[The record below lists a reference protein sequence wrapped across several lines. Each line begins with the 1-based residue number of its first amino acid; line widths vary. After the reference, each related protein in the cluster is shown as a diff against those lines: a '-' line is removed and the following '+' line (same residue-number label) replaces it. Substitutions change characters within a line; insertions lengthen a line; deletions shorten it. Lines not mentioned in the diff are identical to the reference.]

1 VVIQVKI
8 ASFKLKPLAGISA
21 RGLGFGLLLVVLGFF
36 SNIQAQNLVKNPSF
50 EEFNDSL
57 NFYLYAYQDSF
68 PGINNWFTPLTHRLG
83 GVASYRI
90 ERVIHRN
97 LNLVFPRT
105 DSAHAIVAIG
115 SSWRVPYL
123 KMGKSFVQTQL
134 KSPLE
139 GSCPYYT
146 GFYYIFRWTS
156 FTGDPFVDDSIFYA
170 ANRLGLHLSASRI
183 RELGDT
189 TANGNPQIFAF
200 NNQGIVPQ
208 VPIPVTGGFYMDTTQ
223 YALAADTLIAQG
235 GEEFLTIGNFYAMNQ
250 TFARSF
256 ATGAIKTGT
265 SPGLANH
272 WRAVAYVDDV
282 FVIPLPPPDSMLQST
297 KDTSLCLGESLTLSA
312 SSPNPN
318 YSFVW
323 DNGDTSATRT
333 VSQPGTYWVKL
344 LCGCT
349 KTLVDTIVV
358 EGIAPLTTQHNLGD
372 TTLCTGETLNEV
384 LDPSLAYWL
393 NGAPLNTAS
402 MSIGVAGTYTLQWTN
417 GCDTAESNFTLDYF
431 PPSAFPALS
440 LDSTQC
446 ELSSYTLAI
455 PPVDS
460 LTVLLNNQT
469 QTLPLTLSEYGEY
482 TLSLASVCDTMRY
495 AFSYNQD
502 NCLPEIFIPNA
513 FTPNGDGLND
523 FFTIA
528 LPGEPTAYSLM
539 IFNRWG
545 QRVFATKNASHFW
558 NGTVKGQPVSG
569 TYTYFLQLTLN
580 GYTQKYEGVV
590 NVLR

>member
-1 VVIQVKI
+1 M
-8 ASFKLKPLAGISA
+8 
-21 RGLGFGLLLVVLGFF
+21 
-36 SNIQAQNLVKNPSF
+36 
-50 EEFNDSL
+50 
-57 NFYLYAYQDSF
+57 
-68 PGINNWFTPLTHRLG
+68 
-83 GVASYRI
+83 
-90 ERVIHRN
+90 IHRN

-105 DSAHAIVAIG
+105 DSAHAIVALG
-115 SSWRVPYL
+115 SSWRVPFL
-123 KMGKSFVQTQL
+123 KVGKSFVQTHL
-134 KSPLE
+134 KEPLE
-139 GSCPYYT
+139 SSCPYYT
-146 GFYYIFRWTS
+146 GFYYIFRWTA
-156 FTGDPFVDDSIFYA
+156 FTGDPFVDDSIYYA
-170 ANRLGLHLSASRI
+170 ANRLGLHLSTSRI

-189 TANGNPQIFAF
+189 TANGNAQIFAF

-208 VPIPVTGGFYMDTTQ
+208 VAIPVTGGFYMDTTQ

-272 WRAVAYVDDV
+272 WSSWAYVDDV
-282 FVIPLPPPDSMLQST
+282 FVIPLPPPDSMLQGT

-312 SSPNPN
+312 SSPNPS

-333 VSQPGTYWVKL
+333 VNQPGTYWVKL

-358 EGIAPLTTQHNLGD
+358 EGIAPLTTQHNLSD
-372 TTLCTGETLNEV
+372 TTLCTGETLIEV

-393 NGAPLNTAS
+393 NGVPLNTAS
-402 MSIGVAGTYTLQWTN
+402 LSIGQAGNYTLQWTN
-417 GCDTAESNFTLDYF
+417 GCDTLESNFTLDYF
-431 PPSAFPALS
+431 PPSVFPALS
-440 LDSTQC
+440 LDSIQC
-446 ELSSYTLAI
+446 ELSSYTLPI

-460 LTVLLNNQT
+460 LTVLLNNQLRA
-469 QTLPLTLSEYGEY
+469 LPLTLSEYGEY

-523 FFTIA
+523 FFAFEI
-528 LPGEPTAYSLM
+528 PGNVESYELV
-539 IFNRWG
+539 IFSRWG
-545 QRVFATKNASHFW
+545 QQVFRSQHETVFW
-558 NGTVKGQPVSG
+558 NGEVNGQPVSG
-569 TYTYFLQLTLN
+569 IFTYFFRVSVN
-580 GYTQKYEGVV
+580 GHEQEYRGTVKVV
-590 NVLR
+590 RY